1 MLENI
6 DVNILYPHPNNPR
19 KDLGDLTE
27 LTESI
32 KAQGIL
38 QNLTVVKIKDSYYT
52 VIIGHRRLAAAKLAG
67 LTEVPCSIADMDM
80 KTQLSTML
88 LENMQ
93 RTDLTPY
100 EQAKGFQTCLDFG
113 VTIDELSA
121 KTGLSK
127 TTVKHR
133 LKILE
138 LDPHEVEKVETTS
151 IFDFIKLEELED
163 VKYRN
168 IALQF
173 IGKPNFYV
181 EVARLKDQEKRD
193 GIVTCLLATL
203 NAFAKRITTVERK
216 GWVYFQNIYLSGSTS
231 TELAIPEDAN
241 CDADDFNYAYEL
253 ENSWIAIYKKATS
266 EEKKNEYQEKQN
278 AINEARTLRE
288 EKMKNELKYI
298 NEVRN
303 EFVKSK
309 LSSMTI
315 LEYESLSTIIMFML
329 FQQALGTS
337 YYSPVNY
344 ELLAYLTGI
353 DFKDLAKDSDKDEDE
368 LIINQLKLLKGK
380 DYHKFALAT
389 VISMYTKN
397 EVRAVMSFTGE
408 ANVDEDLVDL
418 YDLLEILGYQ
428 ISDVEKSILDGSHE
442 LYVKGDKG
450 ND

>member
-67 LTEVPCSIADMDM
+67 LSEVPCSIAVMDM

-138 LDPHEVEKVETTS
+138 LDPHEVEKVAATS

-168 IALQF
+168 LALKF
-173 IGKPNFYV
+173 IGTPNFYV

-203 NAFAKRITTVERK
+203 NAFAKRITPAERK
-216 GWVYFQNIYLSGSTS
+216 GWVYYQNIYLSGSTS
-231 TELAIPEDAN
+231 TELAIPDDAN

-253 ENSWIAIYKKATS
+253 ENSWISIYKKATS
-266 EEKKNEYQEKQN
+266 DEKLDNFQEKQN
-278 AINEARTLRE
+278 IEREIRYVRE
-288 EKMKNELKYI
+288 EKMNKELSLLH
-298 NEVRN
+298 EVRM
-303 EFVKSK
+303 EFIKQK
-309 LSSMTI
+309 LSSMT
-315 LEYESLSTIIMFML
+315 LAEHESLSTVLMFML
-329 FQQALGTS
+329 LSKVFGSQFYGS
-337 YYSPVNY
+337 INY
-344 ELLAYLTGI
+344 EAIEDLT
-353 DFKDLAKDSDKDEDE
+353 D
-368 LIINQLKLLKGK
+368 LKLGLEDTEDDEEEVIIKHLRTLKGK
-380 DYHKFALAT
+380 EFHKFILAVVVALY
-389 VISMYTKN
+389 SDMN
-397 EVRAVMSFTGE
+397 RASIMDYAGRFTLDSE
-408 ANVDEDLVDL
+408 AVDL

-442 LYVKGDKG
+442 LYVKGDNNESK
-450 ND
+450 